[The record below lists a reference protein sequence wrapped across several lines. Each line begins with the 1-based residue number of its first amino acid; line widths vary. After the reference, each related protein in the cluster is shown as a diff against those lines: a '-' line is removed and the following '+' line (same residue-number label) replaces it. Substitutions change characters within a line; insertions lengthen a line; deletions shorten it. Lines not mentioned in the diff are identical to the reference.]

1 MFDDSVKVGTYIA
14 LLHSC
19 PRRCMPNP
27 VEGLLEVYEDIEE
40 VLLVLEIFITKDFQV
55 EDLLCGSPSCSE
67 ACLLYSD
74 DSLRLRLQSVQYDLQ
89 YDFAWVACEADFSVV
104 LALLQVAFL
113 GTCDDYGEADLS
125 VVLALLQVAFL
136 GKCDDDGEAD
146 LSVVLALLQ
155 VAFLGKCN
163 DDGEADLLVVLAL
176 LQVAFLGKCDN
187 EGLGSGDW
195 PLFCPP
201 HLVADSHES
210 SDYFFSTRL
219 DQFSWDVVN
228 SG

>member
-1 MFDDSVKVGTYIA
+1 
-14 LLHSC
+14 
-19 PRRCMPNP
+19 MPNP

-113 GTCDDYGEADLS
+113 G
-125 VVLALLQVAFL
+125 
-136 GKCDDDGEAD
+136 KCD
-146 LSVVLALLQ
+146 
-155 VAFLGKCN
+155 

-195 PLFCPP
+195 PLSCPP